1 MRTDYAV
8 HTRIKAD
15 DMASPVMKRIM
26 NQAKLTA
33 RSFRGLNAAARGL
46 RSVGNLA
53 RPLERGLRT
62 LGFAGIAAGGA
73 ALAMANN
80 YATARDE
87 QAKFSRQIGFSADS
101 LDRLK
106 FIADRQG
113 ASFDTLRSGLT
124 AFTKRVGELRAGTG
138 SLNAILKKTDPAFAS
153 LLKNTT
159 DNQEAFELFLAKVAS
174 LPDEQAKAAL
184 AAAGVSRGAMESII
198 RLTDGGTDAFKALR
212 DEADKFRAPITDR
225 DLRNAE
231 AYKDAQTNVN
241 FAIRGVVDTI
251 GSRFLPLMTP
261 VLTRLADWVAANR
274 ELIGTKLD
282 EYSDKIA
289 AALDRI
295 DFDRIA
301 TKAGEWVEKAGVVIK
316 RGGEIVESLGG
327 IEGVI
332 GKVFKAWLIF
342 KGLSLASLVL
352 TVGGQAIAI
361 GSAIAGI
368 ATSSALAKVGVVS
381 DFDTIQKRHS
391 RLAAALGKGIV
402 FGGIVGVAG
411 AVGISELNKRIDARA
426 DEIEAGG
433 IEREAAREKA
443 KKEVTSKASDAI
455 LRGIVKATDS
465 LGAFRITDERL
476 RARVGAPPIAADLE
490 RRSALDIPPPVINVS
505 PTPVTVLPAPMPP
518 VNVSPPTV
526 NVLPTPVK
534 VVAPE
539 PRERGLGG
547 AASLIQLIRNAGG
560 TERPT
565 LATPRRPAT
574 DKIEVEVTS
583 KVESDDSLRVKPTGV
598 TVRRRGNLVQN
609 VGATMIEQN

>member
-26 NQAKLTA
+26 GQARLTA
-33 RSFRGLNAAARGL
+33 RSFRGLNAAARTL
-46 RSVGNLA
+46 RSAGNLA

-87 QAKFSRQIGFSADS
+87 QAKFSRQIGFSADA

-198 RLTDGGTDAFKALR
+198 RLTDGGVDAFKALR
-212 DEADKFRAPITDR
+212 DEADKFRAPITAR

-241 FAIRGVVDTI
+241 FAIRGVADTI

-261 VLTRLADWVAANR
+261 TLNRLADWIAANR
-274 ELIGTKLD
+274 ELISTKLD
-282 EYSDKIA
+282 EYSGKIA

-295 DFDRIA
+295 DFDRVA
-301 TKAGEWVEKAGVVIK
+301 ETAGKWVVKARDVVK
-316 RGGEIVESLGG
+316 RAGEIVESLGG

-332 GKVFKAWLIF
+332 DKVFKAWLVLR
-342 KGLSLASLVL
+342 GLSLASLVL
-352 TVGGQAIAI
+352 TVAGQSAAIV
-361 GSAIAGI
+361 
-368 ATSSALAKVGVVS
+368 L
-381 DFDTIQKRHS
+381 
-391 RLAAALGKGIV
+391 ALGKIAGAATGIGAATTAMSATAAADFDKLDRRFNQSRRL
-402 FGGIVGVAG
+402 FGKGLVLGLSTLGVAN
-411 AVGISELNKRIDARA
+411 ALNSMDQRIAESQAKLEALGFDPDDARQRATEGVQA
-426 DEIEAGG
+426 DNREQIAGLPG
-433 IEREAAREKA
+433 VKQLGELAVKMKMFFDRPVSQEDARLFPN
-443 KKEVTSKASDAI
+443 V
-455 LRGIVKATDS
+455 V
-465 LGAFRITDERL
+465 
-476 RARVGAPPIAADLE
+476 VPAP
-490 RRSALDIPPPVINVS
+490 VVN
-505 PTPVTVLPAPMPP
+505 VLPAP
-518 VNVSPPTV
+518 VE
-526 NVLPTPVK
+526 

-539 PRERGLGG
+539 PREQSLGG
-547 AASLIQLIRNAGG
+547 AASLIQLIRNASG
-560 TERPT
+560 TERPS

-609 VGATMIEQN
+609 VGATMVEQN